1 MATDT
6 LIAIN
11 EIFSSLQGEGSCLG
25 QPQTFIRVSGCNL
38 ACVWC
43 DQPDTIHEGYV
54 DRQGKTWPLVFT
66 KMSVADI
73 ISTARKWPTRTV
85 CLTGGEPSAH
95 KLGELVGRLH
105 VAGFAVHMESN
116 GTRQPDWLEHVDHL
130 VVSPKREAPVPLG
143 VLRKAKE
150 LKFIVDEEFSIDEA
164 LDYSYKFNGPIY
176 LSAANWQSNVDWPRV
191 GEVMR
196 LVQKHPRFRLTMQ
209 LHKILEIK

>member
-1 MATDT
+1 MQRASSWRGGSGMRWRRDCMTMRAVYTPRQCRRRRTAWRSTMSTDT

-54 DRQGKTWPLVFT
+54 DRQGKTWLLVFT

-130 VVSPKREAPVPLG
+130 VVSPKREAQIG
-143 VLRKAKE
+143 RA
-150 LKFIVDEEFSIDEA
+150 
-164 LDYSYKFNGPIY
+164 
-176 LSAANWQSNVDWPRV
+176 
-191 GEVMR
+191 
-196 LVQKHPRFRLTMQ
+196 
-209 LHKILEIK
+209 